1 MTSRPSA
8 PLVILGALVFAA
20 LAPAPAEAAK
30 WKQKKTDPSK
40 QHVAAAQHGATVG
53 GVASDGPTGTLG
65 TSGPAGE
72 SIGKDCFVVKK
83 RALVPGTGY
92 VIRKSTFCN

>member
-1 MTSRPSA
+1 MPSRPSA
-8 PLVILGALVFAA
+8 PLVVMAALAIAA
-20 LAPAPAEAAK
+20 LAPAPAMAAK
-30 WKQKKTDPSK
+30 WKPKKTDAAK
-40 QHVAAAQHGATVG
+40 HHVAAAQPGTVG
-53 GVASDGPTGTLG
+53 GTASDGPTGTLG

>member
-1 MTSRPSA
+1 MTPRSFAS
-8 PLVILGALVFAA
+8 LVVMAALSLAV
-20 LAPAPAEAAK
+20 LAPAPAMAAK
-30 WKQKKTDPSK
+30 WKPKKAEPG
-40 QHVAAAQHGATVG
+40 QHRVAAAQHGTVG
-53 GVASDGPTGTLG
+53 GTASDGPTGTLG

>member
-1 MTSRPSA
+1 MTSRLFA
-8 PLVILGALVFAA
+8 PRLVIAA
-20 LAPAPAEAAK
+20 LCLAAVCPVPAEAAK
-30 WKQKKTDPSK
+30 WKQKKVDPAK
-40 QHVAAAQHGATVG
+40 HHVAAAQQGTVG
-53 GVASDGPTGTLG
+53 GTASDAPTGTLG
-65 TSGPAGE
+65 TSGPGGE